1 MMWKDPFVPFD
12 RLVSGAGMPQA
23 VEHDAGKLRVFRIS
37 AQLFFPL
44 PLNTAGGVPP
54 CRDPAA
60 EGPVQFEAAAAAGAV
75 QCFAHK
81 IGNLSCFQLP
91 MQILFGMPED
101 RRKCIPSMVTIM
113 EISVYLEIIPAR
125 ILPQ

>member
-1 MMWKDPFVPFD
+1 MMWKDPFVPFN

-54 CRDPAA
+54 CCDPAA
-60 EGPVQFEAAAAAGAV
+60 EGPVSL
-75 QCFAHK
+75 K
-81 IGNLSCFQLP
+81 PPQLP
-91 MQILFGMPED
+91 AQ
-101 RRKCIPSMVTIM
+101 S
-113 EISVYLEIIPAR
+113 SVSPTKYRPGQ
-125 ILPQ
+125 P

>member
-1 MMWKDPFVPFD
+1 MMWKDPFVPFN
-12 RLVSGAGMPQA
+12 RLASGAGMPQA

-54 CRDPAA
+54 GCDPAA
-60 EGPVQFEAAAAAGAV
+60 EGPVQFEAAAV

-81 IGNLSCFQLP
+81 IQARTALKLKMC
-91 MQILFGMPED
+91 MPEFHN
-101 RRKCIPSMVTIM
+101 S
-113 EISVYLEIIPAR
+113 A
-125 ILPQ
+125 

>member
-1 MMWKDPFVPFD
+1 MMWKDPFVPFN

-81 IGNLSCFQLP
+81 IQARTALKLKMCIHFPQREPPHPAHPPRQPAGDLHH
-91 MQILFGMPED
+91 
-101 RRKCIPSMVTIM
+101 RRRRGD
-113 EISVYLEIIPAR
+113 L
-125 ILPQ
+125 